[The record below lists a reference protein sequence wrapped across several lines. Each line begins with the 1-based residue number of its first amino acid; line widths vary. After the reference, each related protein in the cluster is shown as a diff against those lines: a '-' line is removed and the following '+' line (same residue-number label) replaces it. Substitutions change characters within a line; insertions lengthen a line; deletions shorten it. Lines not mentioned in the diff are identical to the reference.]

1 MQHYEHDLIDD
12 EVTDYFFKTNHNI
25 FYVIE
30 FKPTGYIFGNEYI
43 WSHNCFEFSIKL
55 SEKSPQNPPP
65 DSLIPPTI
73 VAIFQHFCQDKE
85 KVIFY
90 MCDTSDRR
98 HLARFRK
105 FDRWFKQFNIQ
116 ENFIK
121 IDRSFS
127 DKKQNTTYYNSL
139 IIQDSNFYKSE
150 IIEAFEELV
159 DGIEEEE
166 K

>member
-1 MQHYEHDLIDD
+1 MQHYDFDLVDD
-12 EVTDYFFKTNHNI
+12 EVTDYFFKTIHNA
-25 FYVIE
+25 FYVVE
-30 FKPTGYIFGNEYI
+30 FKPTGYIFGDEYI

-85 KVIFY
+85 KVILY

-105 FDRWFKQFNIQ
+105 FDRWFKQFNID

-121 IDRSFS
+121 IDCSFL
-127 DKKQNTTYYNSL
+127 DKIQNTTYYNSL
-139 IIQDSNFYKSE
+139 IIKDKNIYKSE
-150 IIEAFEELV
+150 IIEAFDELIS
-159 DGIEEEE
+159 GTEEE